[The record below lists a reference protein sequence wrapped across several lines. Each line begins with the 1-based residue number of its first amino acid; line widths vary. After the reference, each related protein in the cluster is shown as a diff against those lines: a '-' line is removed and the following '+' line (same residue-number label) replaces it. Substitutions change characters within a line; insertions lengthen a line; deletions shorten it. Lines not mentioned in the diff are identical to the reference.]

1 MKIFKKNAKKR
12 LKKGEKCDIIIYG
25 EVLNITIALK
35 FDKNNS
41 LLFKNLKNQ
50 KEVSK
55 KKRMNNQ
62 NLINVIDAAKYLIQF
77 FYKSGE
83 KYHCTKTKIE
93 KMLTIAFLTFIKND
107 RKLFSSK
114 IYIAECGTYIP
125 LLSRFIFGNITEG
138 QIPENNLKIDKNVAL
153 DGNIPP
159 LYSIETQVSE
169 DIHNILADVF
179 YAFGNYEPS
188 HLGKLLDEFKMEISI
203 EDEEDPSKSIIDSE
217 KAIKFFNEKS
227 YKKTNDIIDYIVNYS
242 SDNKN
247 AENKE

>member
-1 MKIFKKNAKKR
+1 
-12 LKKGEKCDIIIYG
+12 
-25 EVLNITIALK
+25 
-35 FDKNNS
+35 
-41 LLFKNLKNQ
+41 
-50 KEVSK
+50 
-55 KKRMNNQ
+55 
-62 NLINVIDAAKYLIQF
+62 
-77 FYKSGE
+77 
-83 KYHCTKTKIE
+83 
-93 KMLTIAFLTFIKND
+93 MLTIAFLTFIKND

-188 HLGKLLDEFKMEISI
+188 
-203 EDEEDPSKSIIDSE
+203 KSIIDSE